1 MRIAYLE
8 QPNCAQRALF
18 GSIGEPTLGIRIVL
32 TGPNSN
38 KLLNGYRVL
47 DLSQYIPGPFAARS
61 LADLG
66 AEVIKIEPPAGD
78 PMRGFMYKASAGEIS
93 PLYRHLNRGKTV
105 AFLNLKETQDKQ
117 HLARLLRGADV
128 LLESYRPG
136 VMARLGF
143 DPDRLQ
149 ALNPTLVHCAL
160 SGFGQT
166 GPFRDRAG
174 HDLTYCAV
182 AGALSASGT
191 EQRPV
196 MTYPPVADHAGA
208 MQAVNAV
215 LAALL
220 GRERSGKGA
229 FLDISLTD
237 SILSWQYIGLY
248 ESEQDIG
255 QLRERLL
262 LNGGAACYN
271 IYATSD
277 GRFVVLAALESKFW
291 KAFCCQADR
300 PDWIARHQEAL
311 PQKGLIAELQAL
323 FSSRTLAEWQCTLAE
338 TDCCFEPIGEIAES
352 AEHPQ
357 FEARS
362 AISGRQP
369 GYPAWING
377 KPVEVRLDYTELACG
392 HAPIW
397 KGNN

>member
-1 MRIAYLE
+1 M
-8 QPNCAQRALF
+8 
-18 GSIGEPTLGIRIVL
+18 GKK
-32 TGPNSN
+32 

-66 AEVIKIEPPAGD
+66 ADVIKIEPPAGD
-78 PMRGFMYKASAGEIS
+78 PMRSFIYTSQAGEVS
-93 PLYRHLNRGKTV
+93 PVYRHLNRGKTV
-105 AFLNLKETQDKQ
+105 AVLNLKEKQDKQ

-143 DPDRLQ
+143 DRDRLQ
-149 ALNPTLVHCAL
+149 ALNPRLVHCAL
-160 SGFGQT
+160 SGFGQS

-191 EQRPV
+191 GERPV

-208 MQAVNAV
+208 MQAVNTI

-220 GRERSGKGA
+220 SRERNGKGL

-237 SILSWQYIGLY
+237 SILSWQYIGLA
-248 ESEQDIG
+248 ESQDKNESP
-255 QLRERLL
+255 RERLL

-277 GRFVVLAALESKFW
+277 GRFVALAALETKFW
-291 KAFCCQADR
+291 KTFCQQTDH
-300 PDWIARHQEAL
+300 PDWIARHQEKM
-311 PQKGLIAELQAL
+311 PQKELIAELQAL
-323 FSSRTLAEWQCTLAE
+323 FSSRPLSEWQELLAEA
-338 TDCCFEPIGEIAES
+338 DCCFEPIPDMRES
-352 AEHPQ
+352 AIHPQ
-357 FEARS
+357 FEARAS
-362 AISGRQP
+362 IVGRQP
-369 GYPAWING
+369 GYPGWING
-377 KPVEVRLDYTELACG
+377 KPVEVKADYLELPAG
-392 HAPIW
+392 QAPLW
-397 KGNN
+397 R